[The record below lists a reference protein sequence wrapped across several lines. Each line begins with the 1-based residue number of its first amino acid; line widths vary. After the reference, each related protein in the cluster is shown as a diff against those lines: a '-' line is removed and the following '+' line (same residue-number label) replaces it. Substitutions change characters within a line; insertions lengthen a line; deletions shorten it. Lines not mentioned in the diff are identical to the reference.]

1 MLRPGKKIRTVLKE
15 ADLKIHPG
23 HRSELKTTAVV
34 IALLILGLV
43 LAWALPPFPGA
54 RGIAGYLPLH
64 TFLET
69 IAIVIAVLVF
79 AVSWNAYS
87 GKLPGNIVLLGCVFI
102 GIALLDFSHTL
113 SFNGMP
119 DFVTESGPEKAINF
133 WLVGRTLAA
142 VTLLVVAVAPWRP
155 FASALTRYLLLAAVI
170 TLTALTH
177 WVLLLYQDS
186 LPHTFV
192 PGEGLT
198 PFKVYSEYAIILVCL
213 AGAAV
218 LLWRMREPL
227 PFNAAALFGA
237 VCSMALSEFL
247 FTLYADVT
255 DIYNLLGHVYKA
267 VSYLFIYR
275 AIFVTTVESP
285 YRLLSASQDKLRAT
299 LDAIP
304 DLLFE
309 LDLDGRYLDFHSPH
323 TELLAAPAEV
333 LMGRTV
339 NEMLPADAAGVV
351 MLALREAHEKG
362 SSAGGQFA
370 LQLEQGKAWFELSVA
385 RKAVEPGQ
393 TPRFVVLSR
402 DITERKTAERE
413 VQRLSQLYAALSQ
426 CNESIV
432 RSGSIAELLPLI
444 CRDVVDFGG
453 MKMAWIGMLD
463 EQSKQL
469 KPVASYG
476 SGVGYL
482 DTLHIRMDD
491 AAASQP
497 GPTAAAMRQDQPF
510 WCQDFQHDPAT
521 AAWHEQGERF
531 GWGASAALPLH
542 RDGQVIGTFNLYAE
556 EVNAFDERA
565 RKLLFEMS
573 MDIDFAL
580 LNFAREAQRKQ
591 AQAELADSRNLLKTI
606 IDTAPVRIFW
616 KDRELRYLG
625 CNPPFA
631 GDAGEKGT
639 EDVIGKDDF
648 QLAWKEQAELY
659 RADDREVMDS
669 GIAKLF
675 FDEPQTTPEGKH
687 LWLRTSKVPLR
698 DASGETKGVLGIY
711 EDITERKQA
720 EIALQRSEAE
730 LNRAQVIAQVGSW
743 TFDVATRKFEGSAE
757 VYRLYGLPNLGA
769 IDLKD
774 IVPILHDDDREMVL
788 DALDRAVAGASF
800 DIEHRIVVAGKE
812 RWLTS
817 HAKGELDAQGRPCS
831 VIGTSQD
838 ITERKHAEARIH
850 YLAHF
855 DALTG
860 LPNRTQLE
868 ERLKYAI
875 SMAKRG
881 NENIALMFIDLDRF
895 KDINDTLG
903 HSVGDGLLIQMA
915 MRLRQLLRE
924 QDVVSRFGG
933 DEFIVMLPGTDVRGI
948 SLVVQKLLDTIAQ
961 PYKIEHYDLNLTAS
975 VGIAIYP
982 GDGKDLESLSKNAD
996 TAMYR
1001 AKHDGRNCFR
1011 FFTTEM
1017 QERSARNLQLVND
1030 LRHALERGQLHVVYQ
1045 PQLSLEDG
1053 RIIGAE
1059 ALLRWQHPELGAVT
1073 PAEFIPVAE
1082 DSGLILPIGEWVMRH
1097 AVRQAKE
1104 WMASGFEPLVMA
1116 VNLSAVQ
1123 FRHANLP
1130 DMVSRILMEEDMPPE
1145 FLELEL
1151 TEGVAMND
1159 PQSAIAVMNNLH
1171 ERGIRMS
1178 IDDFG
1183 TGYSS
1188 LSYLKKF
1195 KVYKLKIDQSFV
1207 RDIST
1212 DPEDRAIVNTVINIA
1227 RSLGMR
1233 TIAEG
1238 VETAGQLAF
1247 LREQGCDEVQGY
1259 YYSKPLSAEQFAA
1272 FVRAR

>member
-1 MLRPGKKIRTVLKE
+1 
-15 ADLKIHPG
+15 
-23 HRSELKTTAVV
+23 
-34 IALLILGLV
+34 
-43 LAWALPPFPGA
+43 
-54 RGIAGYLPLH
+54 
-64 TFLET
+64 
-69 IAIVIAVLVF
+69 
-79 AVSWNAYS
+79 
-87 GKLPGNIVLLGCVFI
+87 
-102 GIALLDFSHTL
+102 
-113 SFNGMP
+113 
-119 DFVTESGPEKAINF
+119 
-133 WLVGRTLAA
+133 
-142 VTLLVVAVAPWRP
+142 
-155 FASALTRYLLLAAVI
+155 
-170 TLTALTH
+170 
-177 WVLLLYQDS
+177 
-186 LPHTFV
+186 
-192 PGEGLT
+192 
-198 PFKVYSEYAIILVCL
+198 
-213 AGAAV
+213 
-218 LLWRMREPL
+218 
-227 PFNAAALFGA
+227 
-237 VCSMALSEFL
+237 
-247 FTLYADVT
+247 
-255 DIYNLLGHVYKA
+255 
-267 VSYLFIYR
+267 
-275 AIFVTTVESP
+275 
-285 YRLLSASQDKLRAT
+285 
-299 LDAIP
+299 
-304 DLLFE
+304 
-309 LDLDGRYLDFHSPH
+309 
-323 TELLAAPAEV
+323 
-333 LMGRTV
+333 
-339 NEMLPADAAGVV
+339 
-351 MLALREAHEKG
+351 
-362 SSAGGQFA
+362 
-370 LQLEQGKAWFELSVA
+370 
-385 RKAVEPGQ
+385 
-393 TPRFVVLSR
+393 
-402 DITERKTAERE
+402 
-413 VQRLSQLYAALSQ
+413 
-426 CNESIV
+426 
-432 RSGSIAELLPLI
+432 
-444 CRDVVDFGG
+444 
-453 MKMAWIGMLD
+453 
-463 EQSKQL
+463 
-469 KPVASYG
+469 
-476 SGVGYL
+476 
-482 DTLHIRMDD
+482 
-491 AAASQP
+491 
-497 GPTAAAMRQDQPF
+497 
-510 WCQDFQHDPAT
+510 
-521 AAWHEQGERF
+521 
-531 GWGASAALPLH
+531 
-542 RDGQVIGTFNLYAE
+542 
-556 EVNAFDERA
+556 
-565 RKLLFEMS
+565 
-573 MDIDFAL
+573 
-580 LNFAREAQRKQ
+580 
-591 AQAELADSRNLLKTI
+591 
-606 IDTAPVRIFW
+606 
-616 KDRELRYLG
+616 
-625 CNPPFA
+625 
-631 GDAGEKGT
+631 
-639 EDVIGKDDF
+639 
-648 QLAWKEQAELY
+648 
-659 RADDREVMDS
+659 
-669 GIAKLF
+669 
-675 FDEPQTTPEGKH
+675 
-687 LWLRTSKVPLR
+687 
-698 DASGETKGVLGIY
+698 
-711 EDITERKQA
+711 
-720 EIALQRSEAE
+720 
-730 LNRAQVIAQVGSW
+730 
-743 TFDVATRKFEGSAE
+743 
-757 VYRLYGLPNLGA
+757 
-769 IDLKD
+769 
-774 IVPILHDDDREMVL
+774 MVL